1 MANKYVWLSLD
12 PVRCKIDFYPKSI
25 ANKIEKNYNNT
36 EDNFQDYCVLGSNFF
51 NATIHFHRKEYL
63 YQTTPGMSLGRAG
76 FKPPGYRSVLRYP
89 IFDSTK
95 NIVVYG
101 KRVYGEWRI
110 TNEIDSEIKFDEKIP
125 NDCIITS
132 DHYYEFTQTYWN
144 PDDLVSDNLTK
155 DIIIWE
161 WCRKT
166 SGSILYL
173 DDNYWIPYLYE
184 DNKNIE
190 KSFQKDEQIIIKIND
205 SEERKI
211 ELNFGS
217 CYGLQKSIDNTKVRN
232 IRRRIIN
239 ISELKNI
246 IKNITKINCDSQYLE
261 NIINYDEIPYE
272 FICCISQEIMTDP
285 VKTIDNHIYDRSSIE
300 KWFLSSSKSPLTG
313 LDLAS
318 KELEPCDEL
327 REQIQKFAKLK
338 IDKKYNEKKV
348 TREDLETLNTTNNSS
363 NQIVNHLDN
372 ESDNESDND

>member
-1 MANKYVWLSLD
+1 MLLA
-12 PVRCKIDFYPKSI
+12 
-25 ANKIEKNYNNT
+25 IEKSYN
-36 EDNFQDYCVLGSNFF
+36 DSKGNFPSCYVLGSDLF
-51 NATIHFHRKEYL
+51 NATIHFHHENSF
-63 YQTTPGMSLGRAG
+63 YQTTRGMSMGRAG
-76 FKPPGYRSVLRYP
+76 FKQPGYRSVLRYP

-95 NIVVYG
+95 SIVIYAKAVHS
-101 KRVYGEWRI
+101 EWR
-110 TNEIDSEIKFDEKIP
+110 TTTEIESEIKFDKEIP
-125 NDCIITS
+125 SDCIITS
-132 DHYYEFTQTYWN
+132 DHYYEFTQTYWD

-261 NIINYDEIPYE
+261 NIINYHEIPYE

-313 LDLAS
+313 LDLTS
-318 KELEPCDEL
+318 KDLEPCDEL

-348 TREDLETLNTTNNSS
+348 THEDLETLNTSNNSS

-372 ESDNESDND
+372 ESDNNSDNE